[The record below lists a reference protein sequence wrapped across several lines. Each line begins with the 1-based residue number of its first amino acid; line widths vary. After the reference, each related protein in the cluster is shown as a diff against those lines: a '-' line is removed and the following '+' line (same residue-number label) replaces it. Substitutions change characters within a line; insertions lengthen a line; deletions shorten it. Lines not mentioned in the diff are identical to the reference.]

1 MEFDTWW
8 SPTTGTKT
16 LQLLVWCCPGGAR
29 RCIQV
34 HGNTADSAFWSQDRW
49 YTVVMQLRVLRIEGM
64 PLRYIILILCLW
76 SRFLNGSE
84 SSVIHSHNIYNHYVH
99 IRGIIWVKMSSI
111 WSHLLNMLV
120 WLCSFIV
127 VSQFCLS
134 WKQRT
139 MNLYTYTCFSTCV
152 DCCFATVHKQTL
164 NTSTDTHMQTQFFS
178 QAKTAAVYF
187 VTETE
192 NHNTNNTPPALV
204 STTCLILD
212 KGTDTQSLSP
222 YTCPFLFSFLLFLW
236 IFGSYISQSILTHL
250 MFLACP

>member
-1 MEFDTWW
+1 
-8 SPTTGTKT
+8 
-16 LQLLVWCCPGGAR
+16 
-29 RCIQV
+29 
-34 HGNTADSAFWSQDRW
+34 
-49 YTVVMQLRVLRIEGM
+49 
-64 PLRYIILILCLW
+64 
-76 SRFLNGSE
+76 
-84 SSVIHSHNIYNHYVH
+84 
-99 IRGIIWVKMSSI
+99 MSSI

-139 MNLYTYTCFSTCV
+139 VNLYTYTCFSTCV

-164 NTSTDTHMQTQFFS
+164 NTSTDTHMQTRFFS

-192 NHNTNNTPPALV
+192 NHNTNNMPPALV

-222 YTCPFLFSFLLFLW
+222 YTRPFLFFS
-236 IFGSYISQSILTHL
+236 SYFSES
-250 MFLACP
+250 LAPTYVKASSHT